1 MARPI
6 AVRQAG
12 RAYARAAD
20 VDEADRRGTLAAS
33 LALADQGITEDVTP
47 TLTCLGGPCLS
58 QRSRVRVT
66 PTNRVRLPV
75 FGAVFGRGA
84 GSTIPVTAT
93 HTEYV
98 DIFKAP

>member
-20 VDEADRRGTLAAS
+20 VDEADRLAAS

-66 PTNRVRLPV
+66 PTYRVQLPV
-75 FGAVFGRGA
+75 LGAVFGRGA